1 MAAPTITVAL
11 DPPVSSRAAIRWA
24 VREAA
29 RRRADLR
36 VAMPGDHRRD
46 DAGTAAKIA
55 ASADAELLVVAG
67 PASDVD
73 ELVMRAYC
81 PVVIVPDQLP
91 GERRPRP
98 GRPRDPRP
106 VVVAAGPATE
116 PEVIAFAFVEA
127 AERRASLLAVRTW
140 SEPLIGLSQVLSDR
154 VDRWDDSD
162 GQNREDLS
170 QQLSIYRLA
179 YPDVAVEQLV
189 VNTPCADRLA
199 ELAQRARLLVLG
211 RPARGA
217 LLNGLAA
224 SPAITLARRVPC
236 PVVIVP
242 PPGQVRS
249 GWWPRRRVGL
259 ADLRG

>member
-1 MAAPTITVAL
+1 
-11 DPPVSSRAAIRWA
+11 

-29 RRRADLR
+29 RRQANLR
-36 VAMPGDHRRD
+36 IAMPGDHGRD
-46 DAGTAAKIA
+46 DADTAAKIA

-67 PASDVD
+67 PARDVD

-81 PVVIVPDQLP
+81 PVVIVPDPLP
-91 GERRPRP
+91 ECRRPRP
-98 GRPRDPRP
+98 GGAGRPRDPRP

-116 PEVIAFAFVEA
+116 PEVIAFAFVVA

-217 LLNGLAA
+217 LLNGLAT

-249 GWWPRRRVGL
+249 SWWPRRRVGL

>member
-1 MAAPTITVAL
+1 MTTPTITVAL
-11 DPPVSSRAAIRWA
+11 DTLVPSKAAVRWA

-29 RRRADLR
+29 RRQANLR
-36 VAMPGDHRRD
+36 IAMPADHGRD
-46 DAGTAAKIA
+46 DADTAAKIA
-55 ASADAELLVVAG
+55 ASADAELLVAG
-67 PASDVD
+67 PARDVD

-189 VNTPCADRLA
+189 VNADCAEQLA
-199 ELAQRARLLVLG
+199 ELADRARLLVLG

-249 GWWPRRRVGL
+249 SWWPRRRVGL